1 MQWTAGLHASRMLS
15 GEYRN
20 AFGSTNGRALLKFL
34 ADGRWTPENPDA
46 RFPRLT
52 FLNKSHYLED
62 SDLWLMDGS
71 YLRLKVAEIGYTFR
85 DIPAFRKV
93 GVKSLKVYFS
103 GYNLLTLFSDP
114 ERHRHRPRGG
124 DERFEYRFLPER
136 AHFQLRC

>member
-1 MQWTAGLHASRMLS
+1 MLS
-15 GEYRN
+15 AVQTAVRCSNSWPTGV
-20 AFGSTNGRALLKFL
+20 GRP
-34 ADGRWTPENPDA
+34 RTPDA

-103 GYNLLTLFSDP
+103 GYNLLTLFSDLNDIDIDP
-114 ERHRHRPRGG
+114 EGAT
-124 DERFEYRFLPER
+124 ERFEYRFLPER
-136 AHFQLRC
+136 AHFQLRCKHHILIDTPL